1 MKKLLVLLLAITL
14 CFSMVACGDSSSSE
28 PKQGDL
34 KKAVS
39 LIKDAEEI
47 AVSMGN
53 IEVSHWDVDWNL
65 MMNALF
71 TDDGYE
77 RFMETSYSD
86 SIKKDIEKCYQGRRN
101 AKAKLAEAREIIA
114 TGGSGEEY
122 QAVKEYY
129 SEVSAFV
136 TFVSNFPE
144 GYSENTFTTA
154 LAEYKKDCQT
164 AYSETQLY

>member
-1 MKKLLVLLLAITL
+1 
-14 CFSMVACGDSSSSE
+14 MVACGGNSSSRTDFE
-28 PKQGDL
+28 QGDL

-39 LIKDAEEI
+39 LIKEAEEI

-53 IEVSHWDVDWNL
+53 IEVSHWDVDWPL

-77 RFMETSYSD
+77 RFMETTYND
-86 SIKKDIEKCYQGRRN
+86 SIKNDIKKCYQGRRN
-101 AKAKLAEAREIIA
+101 AKTKLEAARKIIA
-114 TGGSGEEY
+114 IGGSGDEY
-122 QAVKEYY
+122 QTVKEYY

-144 GYSENTFTTA
+144 GYSENTFTSA

-164 AYSETQLY
+164 AYSKTQLY

>member
-1 MKKLLVLLLAITL
+1 
-14 CFSMVACGDSSSSE
+14 MVACSNSSSSKTE

-39 LIKDAEEI
+39 LIKETEGI

-53 IEVSHWDVDWNL
+53 IEVSHWDVDWPL
-65 MMNALF
+65 MMNGLF
-71 TDDGYE
+71 TDEGYE
-77 RFMETSYSD
+77 NFMETSYSD
-86 SIKKDIEKCYQGRRN
+86 SVKKDIEKCYQGRRN
-101 AKAKLAEAREIIA
+101 AKTKLAQAREIIA
-114 TGGSGEEY
+114 KGGSGDEY

-129 SEVSAFV
+129 SEVSALV
-136 TFVSNFPE
+136 SFVSNFPE

-164 AYSETQLY
+164 AYSKTQLY